1 MFIAFLQTE
10 PVQGGKKL
18 KNKRLLLIS
27 SKREEKNSDHRKKS
41 ECFRNKYSETKHKP
55 QQRKL
60 KLKDPEKEIRS
71 LAPVY
76 ELPGP
81 SDIYHERGNR

>member
-1 MFIAFLQTE
+1 MSPNFLSFKE
-10 PVQGGKKL
+10 KVKS
-18 KNKRLLLIS
+18 LIINTISFS